1 MKKTP
6 AYIRVY
12 QNISNQI
19 IHGIYPYQ
27 SRIPSKRE
35 MAQKENCS
43 LITIEHAY
51 ELLVDEGYIESRPRS
66 GYYVSYQVG
75 DVFESE
81 VTPVDISVSFENTDI
96 TFPASVFAKACRK
109 VTGMMH
115 SKLPSRREFRSY
127 KKY

>member
-75 DVFESE
+75 DVFESGYLC
-81 VTPVDISVSFENTDI
+81 II
-96 TFPASVFAKACRK
+96 
-109 VTGMMH
+109 
-115 SKLPSRREFRSY
+115 
-127 KKY
+127 